1 MVDWNGGVGTFAT
14 KRLKGLI
21 FTRMNFLKT
30 KVNEHLEMVSP
41 PPMRVCNLS
50 LGIINNDT
58 VRRI

>member
-41 PPMRVCNLS
+41 PPMLFAIYHIARYH
-50 LGIINNDT
+50 
-58 VRRI
+58 